1 MFISLNFTLNYK
13 AYFCLCVRMVYVY
26 KCVKFVVNCLFDN
39 LLYFTKIVLNI
50 HKRKFHTHI
59 CVNCDVCGQSFL
71 TIGNCHNAQLKS
83 ARLRNGVNSQMRKVW
98 SLWKIVFLTAAKMP
112 NKKVLGLGMVCGQ
125 HVTFGQHCFCVS
137 LLYFTKIILNI
148 HKTRVH
154 TCIFVYCDKVWCLW
168 PMFFFDNCHYVEPKS
183 TYLFF
188 WQLS

>member
-1 MFISLNFTLNYK
+1 
-13 AYFCLCVRMVYVY
+13 MVIPLRLRTWWT
-26 KCVKFVVNCLFDN
+26 CN
-39 LLYFTKIVLNI
+39 LRSPLSYDPRHSANQIALHN
-50 HKRKFHTHI
+50 
-59 CVNCDVCGQSFL
+59 L
-71 TIGNCHNAQLKS
+71 AGNCHDAQLKS
-83 ARLRNGVNSQMRKVW
+83 AWLRNGVNSQMRKVW

-112 NKKVLGLGMVCGQ
+112 NKKVLGFGMVCGQ

-168 PMFFFDNCHYVEPKS
+168 PMFFFDNCHYVQPKS